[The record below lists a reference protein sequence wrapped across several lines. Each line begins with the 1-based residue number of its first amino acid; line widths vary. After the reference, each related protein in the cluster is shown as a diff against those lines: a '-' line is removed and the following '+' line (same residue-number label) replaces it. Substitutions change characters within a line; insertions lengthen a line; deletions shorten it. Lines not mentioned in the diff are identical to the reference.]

1 MVSYPQSKLIAMDNQ
16 PDADGM
22 PLGQVGKAVA
32 IYALRR
38 LLRVRNVRC
47 FPKWNYRAVPEGVC
61 NQGLIADQCLRPF
74 LYPSCGTRL

>member
-1 MVSYPQSKLIAMDNQ
+1 
-16 PDADGM
+16 M
-22 PLGQVGKAVA
+22 PMACLWAEWEKPVVLR
-32 IYALRR
+32 LRR